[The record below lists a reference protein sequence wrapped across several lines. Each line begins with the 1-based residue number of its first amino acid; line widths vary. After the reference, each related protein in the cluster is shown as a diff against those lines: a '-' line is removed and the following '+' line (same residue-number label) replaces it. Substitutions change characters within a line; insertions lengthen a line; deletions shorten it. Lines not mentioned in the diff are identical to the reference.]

1 MEKNMKDTKR
11 PSGMFG
17 FIIVW
22 LGQIISVLASSMTGF
37 GMTLWMYKQTES
49 ATAMALMQV
58 AFITPFLL
66 LSPIAGAMVDRYN
79 RKLMMMISDFGAVLS
94 TTAILI
100 LYVSGHLE
108 FWHLYIAAVINGLG
122 NTFQWPAYSSAIST
136 MVPKEQFGR
145 ANGLMSLIDA
155 GPGVLAPVL
164 AGAILAL
171 NIEGAI
177 DSFAIIMLIDLLTFL
192 FAICALLIVYIPQ
205 PPKTLEGEKSE
216 GSIWQE
222 AIFGF
227 KYIFKRPSL
236 LGLQMIFFVGNLFS
250 GMGFTLLAPMILART
265 DQNSLI
271 FGTVQTAGAIGG
283 IIGGILMSIWGGLNR
298 RVYGV
303 LGGWILSG
311 FSFALMGV
319 ATGLPGWVP
328 ILALTMLVVPL
339 INTSN
344 QSIWQAKVAPD
355 VQGRVFSARRLIAW
369 FAQPISPIIAGT
381 LADFVLEPAM
391 TSSSSLAIIF
401 GPIYG
406 TGPGAGMGLL
416 ISFTGIGAAIVG
428 LSGFFIPPVRDA
440 EDIMPDFDTL
450 IVDQSERQKKLQ
462 DLLDTR
468 LELLSQSSTPD
479 RDQALRE
486 VSQKL
491 RSLGQQS

>member
-1 MEKNMKDTKR
+1 MADSKR

-17 FIIVW
+17 FTIVW

-79 RKLMMMISDFGAVLS
+79 RKLMMMISDLGAVLS

-108 FWHLYIAAVINGLG
+108 FWHLYIAAVVNGLG

-164 AGAILAL
+164 AGAILAI
-171 NIEGAI
+171 NIEGVF
-177 DSFAIIMLIDLLTFL
+177 DSFATIMLIDILTFF
-192 FAICALLIVYIPQ
+192 FAIAALFIVYIPQ
-205 PPKTLEGEKSE
+205 PPKTVEGEESQ
-216 GSIWQE
+216 GSIWRE
-222 AIFGF
+222 AVFGF
-227 KYIFKRPSL
+227 QYIFKRPSL
-236 LGLQMIFFVGNLFS
+236 LGLQMIFFIGNLFS
-250 GMGFTLLAPMILART
+250 GIGFTLLAPMILART

-283 IIGGILMSIWGGLNR
+283 IIGGVLMSVWGGLNR

-303 LGGWILSG
+303 LGGWMLSG
-311 FSFALMGV
+311 ISFALMGL

-328 ILALTMLVVPL
+328 IWALTMLVVPL

-369 FAQPISPIIAGT
+369 FAQPIAPIIAGT

-391 TSSSSLAIIF
+391 KSSSSLASIF
-401 GPIYG
+401 GPIFG
-406 TGPGAGMGLL
+406 TSPGAGMGLL
-416 ISFTGIGAAIVG
+416 ISLTGLGAAMVG

-440 EDIMPDFDTL
+440 EDILPDFDKL
-450 IVDQSERQKKLQ
+450 ILDKSEKQ
-462 DLLDTR
+462 
-468 LELLSQSSTPD
+468 
-479 RDQALRE
+479 
-486 VSQKL
+486 
-491 RSLGQQS
+491 